1 MSWPS
6 YLHSFLLT
14 VVQILLPLQVCIL
27 HGFPSTSTHPMY
39 WKAFSIVK
47 EGNFYF
53 LIPAKGQ
60 VAAPCMFHDTIY
72 LFIHFLQVS
81 FLHVQKIQPV
91 HPKGDQSW
99 VFVGRTDVEADT
111 PILWP
116 PDAKSWL
123 IWKHP
128 DAGKDWRQ
136 PQRMR
141 WLDGITNLMDMGL
154 SKLWELV
161 TDREAWHAVV
171 HGVAKSQT
179 QLSNWTELNWS

>member
-81 FLHVQKIQPV
+81 FLHVQKIQPA

-123 IWKHP
+123 IWKDP
-128 DAGKDWRQ
+128 DAGKDWGQMEKGTTGDEMVGWHHRLNEHEFG
-136 PQRMR
+136 
-141 WLDGITNLMDMGL
+141 WTLGFGDGQGGL
-154 SKLWELV
+154 V
-161 TDREAWHAVV
+161 CHD
-171 HGVAKSQT
+171 
-179 QLSNWTELNWS
+179 WTELILILS